1 MVNMQ
6 DELSDKNVTKKK
18 KKNLQIC
25 LEKEE
30 MEKMPQTLWVEKYSP
45 RCITKCFLNY
55 FLKSTFLISDYL
67 DQSIELIISTNH

>member
-45 RCITKCFLNY
+45 RCITKCFFKLLFKKY
-55 FLKSTFLISDYL
+55 FPDL
-67 DQSIELIISTNH
+67 